1 MKRYSIALNVA
12 AVVTVLLCAACA
24 AVLAIHS
31 HALWWIPLAVW
42 LLVAVVVTVIAL
54 NYRRLFTEW
63 TARLAK
69 RIDPAQQSAME
80 SFPLPILLIDRD
92 GRVMFANNLF
102 TQRVNGGVPP
112 LVDSPA
118 QQLFDFLDPDA
129 LAHNESI
136 DVSSRGRQYTAF
148 ISALRVDKRLRYVL
162 YLLDDTQLKN
172 DAAEYVAS
180 RPAMLQ
186 ICIDN
191 LDEATEHLRSGER
204 SRIAG
209 AIEIMLEDWITGFG
223 GYLQKYSNDRFV
235 AFVEHRH
242 LLEMRDDRFSILRN
256 VKTAFPEVDGNITL
270 SIGVGEE
277 KTLDECR
284 HASMRALDMALSRG
298 GDQVAVKTADGYD
311 FFGGHSGGMAQ
322 RTRVRTRIIAD
333 ALKELIISADHVY
346 VMGHRMSDLDCIG
359 GGVALAMVAQS
370 LGVPSSVVVD
380 ASATMASQLIRR
392 FDASTFVDPATACKN
407 VSKNSLLIIV
417 DTHTA
422 NMLESAELYRRMAQR
437 VVLIDHHR
445 RRVDHIEDTVLTYH
459 ESGSSSTCELIA
471 ELLPYLTDSK
481 ISRNVADALLAGI
494 MLDTRNFV
502 FRTGVRTFEAAAYL
516 RQLGADTITV
526 KKMFSEDLELYRR
539 KSDLLSLAELYQQTA
554 IAVSDEDYAEH
565 RTAAAQAADD
575 MLLIQGVVA
584 SFVVT
589 PMKDYIQISARSYG
603 ECNVQL
609 IMEAMG
615 GGGHITMAATQLR
628 DVTVAQAREE
638 LLSAIDNYFETNKQ
652 QSGGIPR

>member
-1 MKRYSIALNVA
+1 
-12 AVVTVLLCAACA
+12 
-24 AVLAIHS
+24 
-31 HALWWIPLAVW
+31 
-42 LLVAVVVTVIAL
+42 
-54 NYRRLFTEW
+54 
-63 TARLAK
+63 
-69 RIDPAQQSAME
+69 
-80 SFPLPILLIDRD
+80 
-92 GRVMFANNLF
+92 
-102 TQRVNGGVPP
+102 
-112 LVDSPA
+112 
-118 QQLFDFLDPDA
+118 
-129 LAHNESI
+129 
-136 DVSSRGRQYTAF
+136 
-148 ISALRVDKRLRYVL
+148 
-162 YLLDDTQLKN
+162 
-172 DAAEYVAS
+172 
-180 RPAMLQ
+180 
-186 ICIDN
+186 
-191 LDEATEHLRSGER
+191 
-204 SRIAG
+204 
-209 AIEIMLEDWITGFG
+209 
-223 GYLQKYSNDRFV
+223 
-235 AFVEHRH
+235 
-242 LLEMRDDRFSILRN
+242 
-256 VKTAFPEVDGNITL
+256 
-270 SIGVGEE
+270 
-277 KTLDECR
+277 
-284 HASMRALDMALSRG
+284 
-298 GDQVAVKTADGYD
+298 
-311 FFGGHSGGMAQ
+311 
-322 RTRVRTRIIAD
+322 
-333 ALKELIISADHVY
+333 
-346 VMGHRMSDLDCIG
+346 
-359 GGVALAMVAQS
+359 
-370 LGVPSSVVVD
+370 
-380 ASATMASQLIRR
+380 
-392 FDASTFVDPATACKN
+392 
-407 VSKNSLLIIV
+407 LLIIV

-516 RQLGADTITV
+516 RQLGADTIAV